1 MIELCKRFLFQRQMW
16 RNLYH
21 HLPIIQSIMSKN
33 SCNTNSNM
41 QCTLLNPLI
50 NRIIKSCIKL
60 EWTWQIWSCIL
71 VLDLFVHF
79 YLIRIF
85 QVPIMH
91 SILWWMIRIFDM
103 MINFKARTYLQLHYG
118 NGVFGNVYLSAGQ
131 H

>member
-41 QCTLLNPLI
+41 QCTLFNPLI

-60 EWTWQIWSCIL
+60 EWTWKNWSCIL
-71 VLDLFVHF
+71 SLDLLVHF
-79 YLIRIF
+79 YLIRVAFIWSIF
-85 QVPIMH
+85 IRAVINHMTCH
-91 SILWWMIRIFDM
+91 NLNWSKIKFIILSSTWFFLCFRS
-103 MINFKARTYLQLHYG
+103 YPEE
-118 NGVFGNVYLSAGQ
+118 VEE
-131 H
+131 